1 MCACMHVCMHMSD
14 RWICIYIER
23 ESEREGA
30 VSFACIKAIWDQTIA
45 PIPHRAKMSGKSL
58 LEVMAAARQKALA
71 NMPEPKPAAVR
82 RKAKEAYIPCMR
94 LYSLYACMHIITCMR
109 IHSSYAFMHACMHA
123 CTCMQFMPSISA
135 CMHAHHNLYAHT

>member
-1 MCACMHVCMHMSD
+1 MHMSD
-14 RWICIYIER
+14 RWMYIYIER

-30 VSFACIKAIWDQTIA
+30 VSFACIKAIWAQTIA

-109 IHSSYAFMHACMHA
+109 IHSLYAFMHACMHMHAIYAKHISLHA
-123 CTCMQFMPSISA
+123 CTS
-135 CMHAHHNLYAHT
+135 